1 MTRVPTWRTTSAA
14 LRAAARSTP
23 GSAPGAGPAP
33 RPSGARRA
41 GLAAAACVA
50 LAASLAG
57 CGLSSGDAGGSEDEI
72 VIGIS
77 LPLTGDF
84 SEPGK
89 GVQRGYEA
97 WAEHTNENGGLL
109 GKQVR
114 LVILDDQSNAD
125 RVASDYERLINQD
138 GADLI
143 FGPFS
148 TRLVVPAAQVAQD
161 YGFLFVEPAGA
172 ADEVFEQGFD
182 NLFYAA
188 PAIADDHYNLLAE
201 HLLALPPE
209 QRPATAAFASMDD
222 PFAQGTAYGLRDKLA
237 EAGVEIVVDEVYPPN
252 TTDFSNIAAQIADSD
267 ADLVVGGTQY
277 QDAVNLIVALQQL
290 GYQPDLA
297 AFSTAPTNPEFTAA
311 IGGGVEGIVSPTGYT
326 PEAQWPENTEFVEF
340 FTEKHGHAPS
350 EDEANAWTTGEVVA
364 AAVEAADCADPSPEC
379 QQELIDWLRDNEV
392 DTVVGPLS
400 WDGQGRPQSAHLIQ
414 QYVDGEIRI
423 VLPGDLAEAELVY
436 PKPAW

>member
-1 MTRVPTWRTTSAA
+1 MRLGPTRRPARAHLRRTGVAA
-14 LRAAARSTP
+14 TCVVLAST
-23 GSAPGAGPAP
+23 
-33 RPSGARRA
+33 
-41 GLAAAACVA
+41 LAA
-50 LAASLAG
+50 
-57 CGLSSGDAGGSEDEI
+57 CGLDSGSGDADDDEI

-97 WAEHTNENGGLL
+97 WAEHVNETGGLL
-109 GKQVR
+109 GKDVR

-125 RVASDYERLINQD
+125 RVASDYERLINQE

-188 PAIADDHYNLLAE
+188 PAVADDHYNLLAE
-201 HLLALPPE
+201 QILAMPE
-209 QRPATAAFASMDD
+209 DQRPRTAAYATMDD

-237 EAGVEIVVDEVYPPN
+237 AAGVETVVDEVYPPN

-267 ADLVVGGTQY
+267 ADIVVGGTQY

-297 AFSTAPTNPEFTAA
+297 AFSTAPTNPEFPSA
-311 IGGGVEGIVSPTGYT
+311 IGEKVDGIVSPTGYT
-326 PEAQWPENTEFVEF
+326 PEAQFAENQEFVEF

-364 AAVEAADCADPSPEC
+364 AAVEAVGCADPSADC
-379 QQELIDWLRDNEV
+379 QQQLIDWLRDNEV
-392 DTVVGPLS
+392 PTVVGPLS
-400 WDGQGRPQSAHLIQ
+400 WDAQGRPESAHLIQ

-423 VLPGDLAEAELVY
+423 VLPGDLAEAEFVY